1 MALSSAVCARS
12 SVSLKL
18 EKKTSY
24 QPVNR
29 RFMNQARR
37 NEAFRAN
44 REARGGEK
52 IKAAVTSPL
61 FLLFPRSLHKRRV
74 PIV

>member
-24 QPVNR
+24 WPAQ
-29 RFMNQARR
+29 QALYEPIR
-37 NEAFRAN
+37 
-44 REARGGEK
+44 EK
-52 IKAAVTSPL
+52 IKALVTSPL
-61 FLLFPRSLHKRRV
+61 FLLFPRSLHERRV
-74 PIV
+74 PIG